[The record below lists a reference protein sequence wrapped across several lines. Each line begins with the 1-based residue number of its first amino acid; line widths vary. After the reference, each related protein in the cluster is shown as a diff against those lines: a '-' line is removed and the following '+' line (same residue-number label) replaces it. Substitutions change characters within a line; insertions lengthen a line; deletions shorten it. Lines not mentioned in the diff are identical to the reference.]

1 MSETLNEMI
10 ESIYGKPLPLE
21 ESNALA
27 IKIFEE
33 GGTWL
38 VDGYSRRA
46 EVTPIGTYKSW
57 NGRILVTVKALK
69 GKPWREKT
77 DYGDGITFTKGT
89 NIKQVRPQDL
99 IKKEEN

>member
-27 IKIFEE
+27 TKIFEE

-38 VDGYSRRA
+38 VDGYSRQV
-46 EVTPIGTYKSW
+46 EVTPIGFYKSW
-57 NGRILVTVKALK
+57 NGRILVVVKALK

-77 DYGDGITFTKGT
+77 NYGEGRTFTSGT
-89 NIKQVRPQDL
+89 NIKNVRPQDL
-99 IKKEEN
+99 SKKEEN